1 MKECFKSTKC
11 TLESSSFSDCKFYG
25 SEFWCSVDSPNLL
38 KEVCRDGREEK
49 AFSKKQLF
57 LALDWSQWLLFICV
71 VSQHADPHY
80 KCNGL
85 TEHNWQMKKIKD
97 LKFPSVLTWTSCKR
111 RRSLETIWW
120 DSIPKF
126 STVSELEMK
135 GGGRECSYLSSS
147 KNILFLLGLHLS
159 MWMTINH
166 KQVNTASWRPV
177 RPI

>member
-11 TLESSSFSDCKFYG
+11 TLESSSFSVCKFYG

-85 TEHNWQMKKIKD
+85 TEHNWQVNEENKGPKIPFGSHMGK
-97 LKFPSVLTWTSCKR
+97 LQEKEEFR
-111 RRSLETIWW
+111 NN
-120 DSIPKF
+120 
-126 STVSELEMK
+126 M
-135 GGGRECSYLSSS
+135 
-147 KNILFLLGLHLS
+147 
-159 MWMTINH
+159 
-166 KQVNTASWRPV
+166 V
-177 RPI
+177 RQHS